1 MASASEIRDLFNQ
14 SDIPRQISTGL
25 LRPEYLRNKH
35 LTPDRTEELGL
46 PYCTHAQMIRYRDQ
60 EGRPVVEVFQYLRP
74 DGSLGASG
82 LPDPKRLWLGSAV
95 YVVREKGPG

>member
-1 MASASEIRDLFNQ
+1 LFNR
-14 SDIPRQISTGL
+14 SDTPRQITAGL
-25 LRPEYLRNKH
+25 LKPEYLRNKH
-35 LTPDRTEELGL
+35 LARDKAAELSL

-60 EGRPVVEVFQYLRP
+60 EGRPVVEVFQYLQP

-95 YVVREKGPG
+95 YVAYQKAPD